1 MLSNKEV
8 NAMKKVIDAQKL
20 DYILL
25 INRFDIN
32 APGFYPHQVCYHVEV
47 YDMEMRLIFSGK
59 SRTAYDFSKKI
70 YFGVLNYYYKNAAD
84 DVFGQ
89 VKNLLKK

>member
-1 MLSNKEV
+1 
-8 NAMKKVIDAQKL
+8 MKKVIDAQKL

-47 YDMEMRLIFSGK
+47 YDKEMKLIFGGK
-59 SRTAYDFSKKI
+59 SGTAYDFSKKI

-89 VKNLLKK
+89 VKNLLKQ